1 MSINQIIQESI
12 DHQFLTHGRKNLFCA
27 NTANHIL
34 PDTRSKIENN
44 REELLELDKQNQLDQ
59 WIDRMTEQALK
70 TFCQS
75 NQFIDLREVHI
86 VALHSVYEQ
95 LWNDLIE
102 ELRKNTVDFDSL
114 EQSHLHRL
122 TEWLQSSNPFVKT
135 LNATDLPEI
144 LEVVCAEYSA
154 RLQLD
159 LLKIDLNTLSSP
171 VLDIGCGEQANLV
184 KYLRTLGFDVLGTDR
199 LADAS
204 LSFLVRTNW
213 LEFDYKPQSWGTIIA
228 NHSFSLHFLNHHQRS
243 DGDYLAYARK
253 YMEILNS
260 LKPGGVFYYA
270 PALPFI
276 ESYLPKDLFQICHHP
291 INDSFGGTRVIR
303 REP

>member
-12 DHQFLTHGRKNLFCA
+12 DRQFSAHCRKNLFCA
-27 NTANHIL
+27 DSADHIL
-34 PDTRSKIENN
+34 PETRSEIEDN
-44 REELLELDKQNQLDQ
+44 RDELLTLDEQNHSGQ

-75 NQFIDLREVHI
+75 NQFIDLRETHI
-86 VALHSVYEQ
+86 AALHSVYEQ
-95 LWNDLIE
+95 LWSDMVV
-102 ELRKNTVDFDSL
+102 ELRKNTVDFEFL
-114 EQSHLHRL
+114 EQAHLHRL
-122 TEWLQSSNPFVKT
+122 TEWLQNSNPFVKT
-135 LNATDLPEI
+135 LNTPDLPEI
-144 LEVVCAEYSA
+144 AEVVCAEYSA
-154 RLQLD
+154 RLQID
-159 LLKIDLNTLSSP
+159 LLKIDLTMLSSP

-184 KYLRTLGFDVLGTDR
+184 KYLRKLGVDAIGTDR

-204 LSFLVRTNW
+204 LPFLVRTNW
-213 LEFDYKPQSWGTIIA
+213 LEFNYKPQCWGAVIA

-276 ESYLPKDLFQICHHP
+276 ESYLPKDLFQVCNHP
-291 INDSFGGTRVIR
+291 INDSFGGTLVIR
-303 REP
+303 KEP